1 MPLMRGK
8 VVLVLGFVFL
18 TTFLA
23 AVRGLP
29 VRRQRSGSPRE
40 RSSKLAEVRQ
50 PLGKDGELGGCWS
63 EPSSASAP
71 SPVPGKAEGGGH
83 RGSLGGGCAP
93 PPRREQHPT
102 RVPAGRPPAAPGGK
116 AAAGRSRASCLPAS
130 GPPLPWPRGRALSR
144 PWGFSGSLGPLRR
157 TEAAG
162 KGLVSVLGDGGR
174 VP

>member
-50 PLGKDGELGGCWS
+50 PLGKDGELAGCWS
-63 EPSSASAP
+63 QPSSASAP
-71 SPVPGKAEGGGH
+71 SPVPGKAEGGG
-83 RGSLGGGCAP
+83 RP
-93 PPRREQHPT
+93 PGRPSGLPRRRWCTPEGSSTQHVSP
-102 RVPAGRPPAAPGGK
+102 RAGRPQPREEKRRRGE
-116 AAAGRSRASCLPAS
+116 AGLRASPRRGCLFA
-130 GPPLPWPRGRALSR
+130 R
-144 PWGFSGSLGPLRR
+144 
-157 TEAAG
+157 
-162 KGLVSVLGDGGR
+162 
-174 VP
+174 